1 MYIINY
7 MEKYNTSPSRRCI
20 SYTSYIKEQLA
31 GLGSKSLVS
40 ESSNITS
47 SGLVRDSEESNGVLS
62 DPLSRVSEESLPG

>member
-1 MYIINY
+1 M
-7 MEKYNTSPSRRCI
+7 
-20 SYTSYIKEQLA
+20 KEQPV

-40 ESSNITS
+40 ESLNIG